1 MNLKDVA
8 KDAAKK
14 EAEKEGKKKGTS
26 MWQFVSKDGKTKVRQ
41 LGPDEWQLWQ
51 EGKVETVNFETLLKK
66 AIDLVDK

>member
-41 LGPDEWQLWQ
+41 LSPDSWQLWQ
-51 EGKVETVNFETLLKK
+51 DGKTETIDLKTLLKK
-66 AIDLVDK
+66 AVDLTQA